1 MGRNG
6 PFRIGL
12 DVHVVEGLHE
22 GSRTHCIELFSRV
35 IQRAPEM
42 EFFLFADVVHCDRQA
57 VERFNAP
64 NARFVQMPHTN
75 PFQRLGYQLRNL
87 AKKYEL
93 NLLHTQYISPLSL
106 PCMSAVTIHDVL
118 FEDNPEFFTRFF
130 RFRSRLLVK
139 RSATRADLIVTV
151 SEFTKRDLI
160 DRYKIN
166 PGRIRVVY
174 NAVDHSRFTPD
185 RDDVAMVKSLGL
197 EPGNYFL
204 TVGRLEPR
212 KNHARLIEAYQ
223 KTLKPRPNLVIVG
236 QPDFGFEGL
245 QSQVKM
251 YGLEQQVRFLQEIKD
266 EALPALYRYAS
277 CLVYP
282 SLAEGFGMPLL
293 EAMASGVPVISSNT
307 SAMPEVAEG
316 AALLVDPY
324 DVNAIADA
332 MRTILG
338 DPNTANSY
346 RALGLA
352 RAAEFDWGVEAEKVA
367 RAYRDVLGTQGPR
380 GPA

>member
-1 MGRNG
+1 
-6 PFRIGL
+6 
-12 DVHVVEGLHE
+12 
-22 GSRTHCIELFSRV
+22 
-35 IQRAPEM
+35 
-42 EFFLFADVVHCDRQA
+42 
-57 VERFNAP
+57 
-64 NARFVQMPHTN
+64 
-75 PFQRLGYQLRNL
+75 
-87 AKKYEL
+87 
-93 NLLHTQYISPLSL
+93 
-106 PCMSAVTIHDVL
+106 MSAVTIHDVL